1 MLIFNSPLFLSTEYC
16 QDFELETDRIERD
29 LDPSRSLVGDK
40 AALGVL
46 RLESHIEDVQGYITH
61 LRGALGRIDK
71 ELCPEDTLDTDL
83 EAMMTRLN
91 DIPTECKRGR
101 N

>member
-1 MLIFNSPLFLSTEYC
+1 MHADLPGC

-29 LDPSRSLVGDK
+29 LEPSRSLVGDK

-46 RLESHIEDVQGYITH
+46 RVESRIEDVQGYIIH

-71 ELCPEDTLDTDL
+71 ELWSEDTFDTDL
-83 EAMMTRLN
+83 EAMMTCLN
-91 DIPTECKRGR
+91 DIP